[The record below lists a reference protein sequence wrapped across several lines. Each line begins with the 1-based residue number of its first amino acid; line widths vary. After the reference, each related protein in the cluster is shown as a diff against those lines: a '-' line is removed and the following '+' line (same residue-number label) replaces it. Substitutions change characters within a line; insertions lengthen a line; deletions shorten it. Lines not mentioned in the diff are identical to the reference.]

1 VPREV
6 GLKYLIVLLVVAAAL
21 WLWVGRRRGDHKA
34 PPPASSSPPP
44 NKPAAKAGPQAM
56 LACVHCGVHLPQADV
71 VADADG
77 RPYCSEAHRLA
88 GPR

>member
-1 VPREV
+1 
-6 GLKYLIVLLVVAAAL
+6 LKYLIVLLVVAVAL
-21 WLWVGRRRGDHKA
+21 WLWAGRRRGERKA
-34 PPPASSSPPP
+34 PPSAPSAPPH
-44 NKPAAKAGPQAM
+44 KPAAKAGPQAM

-71 VADADG
+71 VADAAG